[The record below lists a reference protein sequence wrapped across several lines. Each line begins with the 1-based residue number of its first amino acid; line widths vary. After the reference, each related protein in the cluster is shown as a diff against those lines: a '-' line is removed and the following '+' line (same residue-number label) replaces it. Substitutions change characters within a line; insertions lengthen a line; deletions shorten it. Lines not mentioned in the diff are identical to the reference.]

1 MSVVSSDG
9 RPSVYLRLWTYEP
22 DPYDCWLTPAVGSR
36 QCQAA
41 VHIAFPGLKQLS
53 AISGQQ
59 SEIRLIAS
67 AEFADG

>member
-1 MSVVSSDG
+1 MQVSNGAAHRFISGFGHMS
-9 RPSVYLRLWTYEP
+9 RIRQ
-22 DPYDCWLTPAVGSR
+22 DCWLTPTVGSR

-41 VHIAFPGLKQLS
+41 VHITFPGLQQLS

-67 AEFADG
+67 ADVAEAG